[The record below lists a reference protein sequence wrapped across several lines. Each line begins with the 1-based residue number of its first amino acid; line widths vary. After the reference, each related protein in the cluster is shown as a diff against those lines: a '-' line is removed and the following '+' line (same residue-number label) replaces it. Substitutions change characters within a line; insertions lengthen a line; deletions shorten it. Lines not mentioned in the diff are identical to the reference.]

1 MESSPGSLVETSSL
15 GLMLQDVHCSLVTNE
30 NLVLLII
37 CFSAYYEESIYA
49 QGHYQSVDPIANNET
64 LRMIVRD
71 GGFDVASFLSLPEGE
86 FYSV

>member
-1 MESSPGSLVETSSL
+1 METSSL

>member
-15 GLMLQDVHCSLVTNE
+15 GLMLQDVTNE